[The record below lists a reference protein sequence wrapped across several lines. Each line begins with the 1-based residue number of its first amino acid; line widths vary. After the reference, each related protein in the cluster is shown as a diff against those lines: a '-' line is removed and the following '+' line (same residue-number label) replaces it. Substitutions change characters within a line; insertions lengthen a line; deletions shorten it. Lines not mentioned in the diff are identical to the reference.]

1 MAKRFVTIT
10 LAAKCRILFGAAALL
25 ILSAALVVPWLFME
39 TMAEQRALLAG
50 EEVTRLHMNEW
61 AEKHP
66 KVDEQGK
73 PVPVTTVSKYF
84 VGPDPDSVRRG
95 PVFLP
100 VREGKLASS
109 PTGPAAARAVETFAR
124 EPRKQVVQTDDVDE
138 QGRRVYRTFLAVRM
152 KQECMAPTCHGEAAT
167 TSQPGK
173 PRALVGIVAADLPA
187 EPASSGLLISR
198 LVIIGAGVL
207 AFFLAV
213 LTFHYITRKLILSP
227 VRQLKAVADK
237 VAEGDLTVRSGIRT
251 GDEYEQLG
259 ASFDDMLRAIT
270 ETQDQLRTANRALD
284 LKLNEL
290 AESNVALFESNR
302 LKSEFLANVSHELRT
317 PLNSV
322 IGFAEL
328 LNEMEDE
335 RVRRFAGNILTPARM
350 LLRIINDLLDLAKI
364 EAGKTQL
371 TITRVSLAD
380 ICETLVSLV
389 TPMSEKKDL
398 TLSLELD
405 EALPIVRTDAGKVQQ
420 ILYNLLSNAVKFT
433 PAGGKVDVT
442 ARYNAADQI
451 VSVAVADTGPGISE
465 VDQGHIF
472 EKFHQLDAAF
482 TREHS
487 GTGLGLAIAKD
498 LTGLLG
504 GSIQLI
510 SEPGKGTTFTV
521 TLPLEIPVAT
531 AEPSPRNMS

>member
-39 TMAEQRALLAG
+39 TVAEEKALLAG
-50 EEVTRLHMNEW
+50 EEVTRLYLNEW
-61 AEKHP
+61 VEKHS
-66 KVDEQGK
+66 KTDEQGR
-73 PVPVTTVSKYF
+73 PVPITTVSRFF
-84 VGPDPDSVRRG
+84 VGTDPNSPRRG
-95 PVFLP
+95 PMFMP
-100 VREGKLASS
+100 VREGKLVS
-109 PTGPAAARAVETFAR
+109 PAGDRSAARAVKTFGR
-124 EPRKQVVQTDDVDE
+124 EPRKRVVQTGDMDE
-138 QGRRVYRTFLAVRM
+138 QRRRVYRTFLAVRM
-152 KQECMAPTCHGEAAT
+152 KRECMAPACHSELAT
-167 TSQPGK
+167 ASRPAK
-173 PRALVGIVAADLPA
+173 PRTLMGIVAADLPA
-187 EPASSGLLISR
+187 EPAGSGLLISR

-213 LTFHYITRKLILSP
+213 LTFHFITRKLILSP
-227 VRQLKAVADK
+227 IRRLKAVADK
-237 VAEGDLTVRSGIRT
+237 VAEGDLTVRSGINT

-259 ASFDDMLRAIT
+259 DSFDEMLEAIT

-328 LNEMEDE
+328 LNEMDDE

-371 TITRVSLAD
+371 TVTRVSLAD

-389 TPMSEKKDL
+389 TPMAQKKDL
-398 TLSLELD
+398 TLSLALGED
-405 EALPIVRTDAGKVQQ
+405 LPIIRTDAGKVQQ

-433 PAGGKVDVT
+433 PPGGDVKVT
-442 ARYNAADQI
+442 AGYKSTDQT

-465 VDQGHIF
+465 ADQGHIF
-472 EKFHQLDAAF
+472 EKFHRLDAAF

-487 GTGLGLAIAKD
+487 GTGLGLAIARD

-504 GSIQLI
+504 GSIVLV
-510 SEPGKGTTFTV
+510 SKPGQGTTFTV
-521 TLPLEIPVAT
+521 TLPLEIPVGRQ
-531 AEPSPRNMS
+531 EPSPRNMQ